1 LRAACLHLAIQP
13 VWEGLADHVW
23 TDAQLQF
30 LQARF
35 QPYDFVAGMKRP
47 FDCER
52 AAGALT
58 VELIRK
64 KGLGLL
70 VELIGPGSPTSLDR
84 KFANWCG
91 AFIPRGW
98 YYQEQ
103 LNHCRLYQMQLDG
116 AYDPAKKR
124 ISPERIKANTKALER
139 EIASGSFGKTLSGFL
154 NHRIIAALFLPALNK
169 IPLKAAMAQTAAD
182 QTVLACALERNR
194 LAAGN
199 LPETLDALVPKFI
212 PQLPAD
218 VISGESYKY
227 RRTDPPLLGS
237 SGAASGQFIL
247 YSVGWNEKDDGGVP
261 GKTLFDPEQGDWVW
275 Q

>member
-1 LRAACLHLAIQP
+1 
-13 VWEGLADHVW
+13 
-23 TDAQLQF
+23 
-30 LQARF
+30 
-35 QPYDFVAGMKRP
+35 MKRP

-70 VELIGPGSPTSLDR
+70 VELIGPGSPTSMDR
-84 KFANWCG
+84 KVANWCG

-116 AYDPAKKR
+116 AHDPANKR
-124 ISPERIKANTKALER
+124 ISPEKIKANTKAMER
-139 EIASGSFGKTLSGFL
+139 EIASGSLGKTVGGFL
-154 NHRIIAALFLPALNK
+154 HHRIIAALFLPALNK

-182 QTVLACALERNR
+182 QAVLGCALERYRIAN
-194 LAAGN
+194 GSF
-199 LPETLDALVPKFI
+199 PEALDSLVPKFI

-218 VISGESYKY
+218 VISGKPYIY
-227 RRTDPPLLGS
+227 RRTDPPSLES
-237 SGAASGQFIL
+237 SSAASGQFML
-247 YSVGWNEKDDGGVP
+247 YSVG
-261 GKTLFDPEQGDWVW
+261 
-275 Q
+275 